1 VPGLF
6 ENDEYSALMT
16 ACKEGSQRDGL
27 MLDSPEELYNWFS
40 SEIGKNLHVVSCCP
54 RTNV

>member
-1 VPGLF
+1 
-6 ENDEYSALMT
+6 MT

-40 SEIGKNLHVVSCCP
+40 SEIGKNLHVVSAATP
-54 RTNV
+54 ASPHSR

>member
-1 VPGLF
+1 
-6 ENDEYSALMT
+6 MT